1 MRYIVLLL
9 LTMFVHLYAIRTAG
23 ATGKVALVIGNSAY
37 EHVSALP
44 NPPNDADDITRALE
58 RIGFTVSTLKNLDF
72 AKMRLALRDFSDE
85 AMGADVA
92 LVFYA
97 GHGIEVDRQNYL
109 IPVDARLEKDI
120 DVELEAISLDLVN
133 RTISGARGLRLI
145 LLDACRD
152 NPFAKSMARTLA
164 TRSIGRGLARVEPGV
179 GTLVSYAAKEGTV
192 ASDGEGRNSPY
203 SAALIEHL
211 AEPGLEIQFMFRKVR
226 DSVINAT
233 NGEQEPFTYGSLPGT
248 QIFLNPGSDSGSG
261 SGDGAK
267 TGIGGVTPPS
277 QSGGSGEAVELAFW
291 NSVKDSS
298 DKEMLQFY
306 LERYPDGIFTGIAKR
321 RIAAIENAAKQPPTP
336 PKQPEST
343 TGNNVA
349 SLPPRQRSIHSQP
362 QIVHLGDENIR
373 SWARLWGRC
382 YAVSVPPL
390 AAGSTVRLRYQE
402 FGVEAAYA
410 QLAGVTRSLP
420 PQPKQGK
427 KRPNYWGNH
436 RTIEFNLGGSFPG
449 GELSVCAAPVPNPE
463 FSGDHDDLMLR
474 NIAVEV
480 IEAGRG

>member
-1 MRYIVLLL
+1 MRYAILLVSGL
-9 LTMFVHLYAIRTAG
+9 LAFALMAGTAS
-23 ATGKVALVIGNSAY
+23 ASRVALVIGNSAY

-44 NPPNDADDITRALE
+44 NPSNDADGIAQALE
-58 RIGFTVSTLKNLDF
+58 RIGFSVTKIKDLDYS
-72 AKMRLALRDFSDE
+72 KMRLALRDFSD
-85 AMGADVA
+85 AAFGADVA

-120 DVELEAISLDLVN
+120 DVELEAISLDLIN

-192 ASDGEGRNSPY
+192 ASDGQGNNSPY
-203 SAALIEHL
+203 TAALIEHL

-233 NGEQEPFTYGSLPGT
+233 NGDQEPFTYGSLPGT
-248 QIFLNPGSDSGSG
+248 QIFLNPG
-261 SGDGAK
+261 DGT
-267 TGIGGVTPPS
+267 TGGQTTAPS
-277 QSGGSGEAVELAFW
+277 QNNNTGASNDAVELAFW
-291 NSVKDSS
+291 NSVKDSG
-298 DKEMLQFY
+298 DKETLELY
-306 LERYPDGIFTGIAKR
+306 LERYPDGIFNGIAKR
-321 RIAAIENAAKQPPTP
+321 RIAALDDAAKKPPEPPQQP
-336 PKQPEST
+336 Q
-343 TGNNVA
+343 TGGNDNVA
-349 SLPPRQRSIHSQP
+349 SLPPQQRSIHNQP

-373 SWARLWGRC
+373 NWARLWGRC

-390 AAGSTVRLRYQE
+390 SAGSTVRLNYQE

-410 QLAGVTRSLP
+410 QLAGINRALP
-420 PQPKQGK
+420 AQPRQGR

-436 RTIEFNLGGSFPG
+436 RTIEFNLGSAFAG
-449 GELSVCAAPVPNPE
+449 GDLSICAAPVPNPE
-463 FSGDHDDLMLR
+463 FTGDHDDLMLR
-474 NIAVEV
+474 NIGVEV
-480 IEAGRG
+480 IESGRG